1 MGEAMTEQSKFQ
13 ILRAADGFRY
23 AEEGV
28 LTDDPTPVQADGLRR
43 MLDAGVLDGAHFTL
57 LCNLP
62 GFNLTHVWAKR
73 DYPLVLHSHN
83 VDCLYHIV
91 AGSAR
96 LGTEQLGVGDSF
108 FVPADTPYTY
118 TAGPEGVELLE
129 IRQLNPS
136 SYRSFA
142 KGQAFYDK
150 AVATIMANRDHWR
163 AAPRPART
171 A

>member
-1 MGEAMTEQSKFQ
+1 MGKEAKFQ
-13 ILRAADGFRY
+13 ILRAADGYRY

-28 LTDDPTPVQADGLRR
+28 LTDDPTPVQAAGLGR
-43 MLDAGVLDGAHFTL
+43 MLEAGVLEGAQFTT

-62 GFNLTHVWAKR
+62 GFNLTHVWAKK
-73 DYPLVLHSHN
+73 DYPLVLHSHD

-96 LGTEQLGVGDSF
+96 LGTEALGAGDSF
-108 FVPADTPYTY
+108 FVPANTPYTY

-129 IRQLNPS
+129 IRQTCATAFRN
-136 SYRSFA
+136 FA

-150 AVATIMANRDHWR
+150 AVATITANREAW
-163 AAPRPART
+163 RT
-171 A
+171 AAKPPRNG